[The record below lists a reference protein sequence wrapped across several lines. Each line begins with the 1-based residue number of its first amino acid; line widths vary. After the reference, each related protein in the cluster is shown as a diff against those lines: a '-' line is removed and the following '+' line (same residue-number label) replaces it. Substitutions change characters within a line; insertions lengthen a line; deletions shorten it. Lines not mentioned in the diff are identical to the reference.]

1 MKVKE
6 IMSSPCE
13 TIDAGSSIC
22 EASELSD
29 IAIKMINDSLACN
42 ALEMIYEPKRLR

>member
-29 IAIKMINDSLACN
+29 IAIKMINDTLACK
-42 ALEMIYEPKRLR
+42 ALEMIYEPKLLR